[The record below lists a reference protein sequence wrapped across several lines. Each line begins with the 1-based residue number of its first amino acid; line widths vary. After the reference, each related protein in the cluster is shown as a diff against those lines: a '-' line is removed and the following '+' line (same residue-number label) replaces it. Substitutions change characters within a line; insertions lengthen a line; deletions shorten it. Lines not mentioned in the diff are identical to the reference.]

1 MAEVRGETLR
11 RKIAV
16 LRGEGAKAQ
25 GPETALRAF
34 RLAFARA
41 ARDEVGLDVEV
52 TRVTD
57 QRRSLAEL
65 LELPPDRAFLA
76 MLEGPE
82 GGLGLMA
89 LSPALLAA
97 LIEVQTV
104 GRVTGRAPPL
114 RRPTR
119 TDAAMVAGTVDRT
132 LRDLETALAEAP
144 DLTWAGGFRYASF
157 LDDVRPLGLLLEDQ
171 PYRVL
176 TADLRI
182 DGAQVGGAI
191 VMALPAAG
199 KGPKP
204 QAGSAPAQ
212 DAAAEAR
219 LWSQA
224 LAATVSTAEVQ
235 LDAVMTRIRLPLAQ
249 VMALAPGALI
259 PIGSAS
265 VDSVAIEAT
274 GGRRIAEARLGQ
286 NRGLRALRLTRTDD
300 GAGARSAAPDL
311 PRLAVQESFGA
322 PPVPGQAARS
332 A

>member
-1 MAEVRGETLR
+1 MAEVRGDTLR

-16 LRGEGAKAQ
+16 LRGDAASAQ

-65 LELPPDRAFLA
+65 LELPPERAFLA

-89 LSPALLAA
+89 LPPALLAA

-104 GRVTGRAPPL
+104 GRVTGKPPPL

-132 LRDLETALAEAP
+132 LRDLEAALAEAP

-157 LDDVRPLGLLLEDQ
+157 LDDARPLGLLLEDH

-182 DGAQVGGAI
+182 DGAAAGGAI

-204 QAGSAPAQ
+204 QTGSAPAP
-212 DAAAEAR
+212 DSAAAAR
-219 LWSQA
+219 AWSQG
-224 LAATVSTAEVQ
+224 LAAAVNTAEVQ
-235 LDAVMTRIRLPLAQ
+235 LDAVMTRLRLPLAQ

-259 PIGSAS
+259 PIGAAS
-265 VDSVAIEAT
+265 VDSVGIEAT
-274 GGRRIAEARLGQ
+274 GGRRVAEARLGQ
-286 NRGLRALRLTRTDD
+286 NRGLRALRLTRIDD
-300 GAGARSAAPDL
+300 GAGARPAAEPARPGEGARQAAP
-311 PRLAVQESFGA
+311 AAA
-322 PPVPGQAARS
+322 PPVART